1 MDVNSCPSRKWVS
14 DAVKSLPGIL
24 LPGAAPAIE
33 WDDLVP
39 TDSSFANWTHLS
51 IRSSLQPLQVR
62 EKCKNGPKLSR
73 LQLSTVWE
81 HGARVLKW
89 EIPAGVA

>member
-1 MDVNSCPSRKWVS
+1 MDVNSHLSGKWVS

-39 TDSSFANWTHLS
+39 ADSSFANWTHLS
-51 IRSSLQPLQVR
+51 VRSGLQPLRVR
-62 EKCKNGPKLSR
+62 EKHKNGPKLPH
-73 LQLSTVWE
+73 LC
-81 HGARVLKW
+81 
-89 EIPAGVA
+89 

>member
-14 DAVKSLPGIL
+14 IKSLPGIL

-33 WDDLVP
+33 WDDLVSA
-39 TDSSFANWTHLS
+39 DSSFANWTHLS

-62 EKCKNGPKLSR
+62 EKCKNGPKLSH
-73 LQLSTVWE
+73 LQLVQCGNMEPESE
-81 HGARVLKW
+81 NGKHQL
-89 EIPAGVA
+89 E